1 MNTPRVNTP
10 NIRYYAKLEY
20 STEDGKKTPKYTI
33 TEWAGYYP
41 PMEKLRGRDGR
52 ISFNLMDNLMNKKKE
67 GMNIPSMRLQAKGS
81 LNLTG
86 LKEYFADG
94 KLSGFAYGYPDSRET
109 YSSKNKPN
117 PFFEYRDDG
126 FLFVVH
132 QNPNDPTS
140 ITPIQIELIVL
151 EKARVLIPAYLKQL
165 MMGGFDKV
173 LAQLREQAKTSMPI

>member
-10 NIRYYAKLEY
+10 NIRYYAKLEN
-20 STEDGKKTPKYTI
+20 STEEGKKTPKYTI

-52 ISFNLMDNLMNKKKE
+52 ISLNLMDKIKE

-81 LNLTG
+81 LNFTG

-109 YSSKNKPN
+109 YSSKKKPN
-117 PFFEYRDDG
+117 PFFEYRNDG

-132 QNPNDPTS
+132 QNPNEPSS
-140 ITPIQIELIVL
+140 IIPIQIELIVL

-165 MMGGFDKV
+165 MMGGFGKE
-173 LAQLREQAKTSMPI
+173 LAQLREQAKTSMSI

>member
-10 NIRYYAKLEY
+10 NIRYYAKLEN
-20 STEDGKKTPKYTI
+20 STEEGKKTPKYTI

-41 PMEKLRGRDGR
+41 PMEKLRGRDRR
-52 ISFNLMDNLMNKKKE
+52 ISLNLMDKIKE

-81 LNLTG
+81 LNFTG

-109 YSSKNKPN
+109 YSSKKKPN
-117 PFFEYRDDG
+117 PFFEYKDDG

-140 ITPIQIELIVL
+140 IIPIQIELIVL

-165 MMGGFDKV
+165 MMGGFGKE
-173 LAQLREQAKTSMPI
+173 LTQLREQAKTSMSI

>member
-10 NIRYYAKLEY
+10 NIRYYAKLEN
-20 STEDGKKTPKYTI
+20 STEEGKKTPKYTI

-52 ISFNLMDNLMNKKKE
+52 ISFNLMDKIKE
-67 GMNIPSMRLQAKGS
+67 GMNIPTMRLQAKGS
-81 LNLTG
+81 LNFTG

-109 YSSKNKPN
+109 YSSKKKPN
-117 PFFEYRDDG
+117 PFFEYRNDG

-140 ITPIQIELIVL
+140 IIPIQIELIVL
-151 EKARVLIPAYLKQL
+151 ERARVLIPAYLKQL
-165 MMGGFDKV
+165 TMGGFDKE

>member
-10 NIRYYAKLEY
+10 SIRYYAKLKY
-20 STEDGKKTPKYTI
+20 STEEGKKTPKYTI

-41 PMEKLRGRDGR
+41 PMEKLRGRDER
-52 ISFNLMDNLMNKKKE
+52 ISLNLMDKRKE

-81 LNLTG
+81 LNFTG

-109 YSSKNKPN
+109 YSSKKKPN
-117 PFFEYRDDG
+117 PFFEYKDDG

-132 QNPNDPTS
+132 QNPKDPSS
-140 ITPIQIELIVL
+140 IIPIQIELIVL

-165 MMGGFDKV
+165 IMGGFDKE
-173 LAQLREQAKTSMPI
+173 LAQLREQAAPQMSI

>member
-10 NIRYYAKLEY
+10 SIRYYAKLEN
-20 STEDGKKTPKYTI
+20 STEEGKKTPKYTI

-52 ISFNLMDNLMNKKKE
+52 ISLNLMDKIKE

-81 LNLTG
+81 LNFTG

-109 YSSKNKPN
+109 YSSKKKAN
-117 PFFEYRDDG
+117 PFFEYKDDG

-132 QNPNDPTS
+132 QNPKDPTG
-140 ITPIQIELIVL
+140 IIPIQIELIVL
-151 EKARVLIPAYLKQL
+151 ERARVLIPAYLKQL
-165 MMGGFDKV
+165 MMGGFDKE
-173 LAQLREQAKTSMPI
+173 LAQLREQAATQMSI

>member
-10 NIRYYAKLEY
+10 SIRYYAKLEN
-20 STEDGKKTPKYTI
+20 STEEGKKTPKYTI

-52 ISFNLMDNLMNKKKE
+52 ISLNLMDKIKE

-81 LNLTG
+81 LNFTG

-109 YSSKNKPN
+109 YSSKKKPN
-117 PFFEYRDDG
+117 PFFEYKDDG

-132 QNPNDPTS
+132 QNPKDPTS
-140 ITPIQIELIVL
+140 IIPIQIELIVL

-165 MMGGFDKV
+165 MMGGFGKE
-173 LAQLREQAKTSMPI
+173 LAQLREQAKTSMSI

>member
-10 NIRYYAKLEY
+10 SIRYYAKLEN
-20 STEDGKKTPKYTI
+20 STEEGKKTPKYTI

-52 ISFNLMDNLMNKKKE
+52 ISLNLMDKIKE

-81 LNLTG
+81 LNFTG

-109 YSSKNKPN
+109 YSSKKKPN
-117 PFFEYRDDG
+117 PFFEYKDDG

-132 QNPNDPTS
+132 QNPKDPAS
-140 ITPIQIELIVL
+140 IIPIQIELIVL

-165 MMGGFDKV
+165 MMGGFGKE
-173 LAQLREQAKTSMPI
+173 LAQLREQAKTSMSI

>member
-10 NIRYYAKLEY
+10 NIRYYAKLEN
-20 STEDGKKTPKYTI
+20 STEGGKKTPKYTI

-52 ISFNLMDNLMNKKKE
+52 ISLNLMDKIKE

-81 LNLTG
+81 LNFTG

-173 LAQLREQAKTSMPI
+173 LAQLREQAKTSMSI

>member
-10 NIRYYAKLEY
+10 NIRYYARLEN

-33 TEWAGYYP
+33 TEWAGYYL

-52 ISFNLMDNLMNKKKE
+52 ISLNLMDKIKE

-81 LNLTG
+81 LNFTG

-109 YSSKNKPN
+109 YSSKKKPN
-117 PFFEYRDDG
+117 PFFEYKDDG

-132 QNPNDPTS
+132 QNPKDPTS
-140 ITPIQIELIVL
+140 IIPIQIELIVL
-151 EKARVLIPAYLKQL
+151 ERARVLIPAYLKQL
-165 MMGGFDKV
+165 MMGGFDKE
-173 LAQLREQAKTSMPI
+173 LAQLREQAATQMSI

>member
-10 NIRYYAKLEY
+10 NIRYYAKLEN
-20 STEDGKKTPKYTI
+20 STEEGKKTPKYTI

-41 PMEKLRGRDGR
+41 PMEKLRGRDER
-52 ISFNLMDNLMNKKKE
+52 ISLNLMDKIKE

-81 LNLTG
+81 LNFTG

-109 YSSKNKPN
+109 YSSKKKPN
-117 PFFEYRDDG
+117 PFFEYKDDG

-132 QNPNDPTS
+132 QNPKDPTS
-140 ITPIQIELIVL
+140 IIPIQIELIVL
-151 EKARVLIPAYLKQL
+151 ERARVLIPAYLKQL
-165 MMGGFDKV
+165 MMGGFDKE
-173 LAQLREQAKTSMPI
+173 LAQLREQAAPQMSI

>member
-10 NIRYYAKLEY
+10 SICYYAKLEN
-20 STEDGKKTPKYTI
+20 STEEGKKTPKYTI

-52 ISFNLMDNLMNKKKE
+52 ISLNLMDKIKE

-81 LNLTG
+81 LNFTG
-86 LKEYFADG
+86 LKEYFTDG

-109 YSSKNKPN
+109 YSSKKKPN
-117 PFFEYRDDG
+117 PFFEYKDDG

-132 QNPNDPTS
+132 QNPKDPTS
-140 ITPIQIELIVL
+140 IIPIQIELIVL
-151 EKARVLIPAYLKQL
+151 ERARVLIPAYLKQL
-165 MMGGFDKV
+165 MMGGFDKE
-173 LAQLREQAKTSMPI
+173 LAQLREQAKTSMSI

>member
-10 NIRYYAKLEY
+10 SIRYYAKLEN
-20 STEDGKKTPKYTI
+20 STEEGKKTPKYTI

-52 ISFNLMDNLMNKKKE
+52 ISLNLMDKIKE

-81 LNLTG
+81 LNFTG
-86 LKEYFADG
+86 LKEYFTDG

-109 YSSKNKPN
+109 YSSKKKPN
-117 PFFEYRDDG
+117 PFFEYKDDG

-132 QNPNDPTS
+132 QNPKDPSS
-140 ITPIQIELIVL
+140 IIPIQIELIVL

-165 MMGGFDKV
+165 MMGGFGKE
-173 LAQLREQAKTSMPI
+173 LAQLREQAKTSMSI

>member
-10 NIRYYAKLEY
+10 SIRYYAKLKY
-20 STEDGKKTPKYTI
+20 STEEGKKTPKYTI

-41 PMEKLRGRDGR
+41 PMEKLKGRDER
-52 ISFNLMDNLMNKKKE
+52 ISLNLMDKRKE
-67 GMNIPSMRLQAKGS
+67 GMNIPSIRLQAKGS
-81 LNLTG
+81 LNFTG

-109 YSSKNKPN
+109 YSSKKKPN
-117 PFFEYRDDG
+117 PFFEYKDDG

-132 QNPNDPTS
+132 QNPKDPSS
-140 ITPIQIELIVL
+140 IIPIQIELIVL

-165 MMGGFDKV
+165 MMGGFDKE
-173 LAQLREQAKTSMPI
+173 LAQLREQAAPQMSI

>member
-10 NIRYYAKLEY
+10 NIRYYAKLEN
-20 STEDGKKTPKYTI
+20 STEEGKKTPKYTI

-52 ISFNLMDNLMNKKKE
+52 ISLNLMDKIKE

-81 LNLTG
+81 LNFTG
-86 LKEYFADG
+86 LKEYFTDG

-109 YSSKNKPN
+109 YSSKKKPN
-117 PFFEYRDDG
+117 PFFEYKDDG

-132 QNPNDPTS
+132 QNPKDPTG
-140 ITPIQIELIVL
+140 IIPIQIELIVL
-151 EKARVLIPAYLKQL
+151 ERARVLIPAYLKQL
-165 MMGGFDKV
+165 MMGGFCKELD
-173 LAQLREQAKTSMPI
+173 QLREQAKTSMSI

>member
-10 NIRYYAKLEY
+10 NIRYYAKLEN
-20 STEDGKKTPKYTI
+20 STEEGKKTPKYTI

-52 ISFNLMDNLMNKKKE
+52 ISLNLMDKIKE

-81 LNLTG
+81 LNFTG

-109 YSSKNKPN
+109 YSSKKKPN
-117 PFFEYRDDG
+117 PFFEYKDDG

-132 QNPNDPTS
+132 QNPKDPAS
-140 ITPIQIELIVL
+140 IIPIQIELIVL

-165 MMGGFDKV
+165 MMGGFGKE
-173 LAQLREQAKTSMPI
+173 LAQLREQAKTSMSI

>member
-10 NIRYYAKLEY
+10 SIRYYAKLKY
-20 STEDGKKTPKYTI
+20 STEEGKKTPKYTI

-41 PMEKLRGRDGR
+41 PMEKLRGRDER
-52 ISFNLMDNLMNKKKE
+52 ISLNLMDKRKE

-81 LNLTG
+81 LNFTG

-109 YSSKNKPN
+109 YSSKKKPN
-117 PFFEYRDDG
+117 PFFEYKDDG

-132 QNPNDPTS
+132 QNPKDPSS
-140 ITPIQIELIVL
+140 IIPIQIELIVL

-165 MMGGFDKV
+165 MMGGFDKE
-173 LAQLREQAKTSMPI
+173 LAQLREQAKTSMSI